1 MRLDLSVGMN
11 QLHLRNQ
18 VFRSSKSSVVPRT
31 DLTQRPAEYKSW
43 SKDSLDMACQE
54 VKEGKLSIRRAA
66 ESYQIPK
73 STLSDHVSG
82 RVREG
87 SHSGPSRY
95 LTDEEE
101 AELVYFLVGSANVGY
116 AKTKKDVLAI
126 CEPCSRVK
134 RTYQLSC

>member
-1 MRLDLSVGMN
+1 MN
-11 QLHLRNQ
+11 QLHQQNR
-18 VFRSSKSSVVPRT
+18 VFRSSKSSVTHGPA
-31 DLTQRPAEYKSW
+31 LTQRPAEYKSW
-43 SKDSLDMACQE
+43 NKDSLDMACQE
-54 VKEGKLSIRRAA
+54 VREGRLSIRRAA
-66 ESYQIPK
+66 DTYQIPK
-73 STLSDHVSG
+73 STLSDRVSG

-126 CEPCSRVK
+126 VSRVAESK
-134 RTYQLSC
+134 GLTNCPVSHG